1 MVRTGLDW
9 EAWRPTWQENAARPG
24 GEPDQ
29 DVDQLESIALV
40 KRQHPDWTDAAQIE
54 AEARR
59 QFNAGAR
66 AFYTGAFEEAQ
77 RLRPNALWG
86 AYDTNH
92 CGSYSCSD
100 ANYWQW
106 AKNAEANGGR
116 PKTNI
121 SKTRPPAVCPVPNA
135 NDELGWLW
143 KLLDV
148 LEPTIYQSNNS
159 PAVTRSVIDCSLGE
173 ARRVAQLARKLR
185 GGKRIPIIPYQEY
198 DWDAC
203 TTFRDGRSV
212 NSGRDCKFLNRSAL
226 YDTLT
231 YAALKYGEDRHPSG
245 FARVSED
252 ANHGACVRHRRCV
265 SLGRGRA

>member
-1 MVRTGLDW
+1 MTSYLQGWRQHIIDAIPDPTSAPVVGLDW
-9 EAWRPTWQENAARPG
+9 ESWRPTWQENAARPG
-24 GEPDQ
+24 GIPPGHT
-29 DVDQLESIALV
+29 DQLESIALV
-40 KRQHPDWTDAAQIE
+40 KRQHPDWKDAAQIE

-92 CGSYSCSD
+92 CGGYACSD

-106 AKNAEANGGR
+106 TKNAEANGGR
-116 PKTNI
+116 PKTNL
-121 SKTRPPAVCPVPNA
+121 SKTRPAAVCAVPNV

-148 LEPTIYQSNNS
+148 LEPTIYQSTNS
-159 PAVTRSVIDCSLGE
+159 PAVMRSIIDCSLGE
-173 ARRVAQLARKLR
+173 ARRVAQLARRLR
-185 GGKRIPIIPYQEY
+185 GGKRIPIVPYQMY
-198 DWDAC
+198 DWNAC
-203 TTFRDGRSV
+203 TT
-212 NSGRDCKFLNRSAL
+212 DCKFLNRTAL

-231 YAALKYGEDRHPSG
+231 YAALKYGEADTCSICTGVCSR
-245 FARVSED
+245 
-252 ANHGACVRHRRCV
+252 
-265 SLGRGRA
+265 